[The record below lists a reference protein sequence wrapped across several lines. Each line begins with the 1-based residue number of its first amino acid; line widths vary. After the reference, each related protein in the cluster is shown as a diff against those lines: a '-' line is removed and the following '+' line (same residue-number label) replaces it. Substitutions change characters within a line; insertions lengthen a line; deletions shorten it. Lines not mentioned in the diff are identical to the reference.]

1 MPASFCFSFSFSHVR
16 ESGTYYVDKTGF
28 LEDFLKKPAP
38 VTVFT
43 RPRQFGKSFF
53 LTMLK
58 AFFDREKDSRALF
71 AGLRI
76 ADNEQ
81 LCREW
86 MNRLPVVSFSF
97 FSVNGRSFEDAL
109 ARFAFDLQFLCS
121 DHSDLL
127 NSPAVD
133 KGTQR
138 ALVHILDRDKLDTEV
153 LAGSLA
159 TLCRALHAHC
169 GVPPVVL
176 IDEYDVPVAK
186 GGRNGYY
193 PEMNAFMRRFW
204 KESLFENKHMHFAV
218 LTGSLPFS
226 KQTLPDNVCPPD
238 SQDVASS
245 CSMESIGFTQS
256 EVDIILKEAELAH
269 RREDIRALFGGYR
282 FGRFGESEEIY
293 CPWCLTT
300 FVDKWQDKD
309 RYRIGDSWMFSSEN
323 ALFKQLCAQN
333 PEQQKL
339 CSLLEGLLHGESV
352 PVQLNP
358 APDYDGMEA
367 TQDNILSV
375 LYQTG
380 YLTRVPGKEAETA
393 LLRVPNL
400 EVARCLEED
409 LMRWAC
415 GRKVWDF
422 RNTGNNLSRGLFG
435 LLAPQGDGPARK
447 D

>member
-176 IDEYDVPVAK
+176 IDEYDVPIAK
-186 GGRNGYY
+186 AGRNGYY

-204 KESLFENKHMHFAV
+204 KESLFENEHMHFAV

-226 KQTLPDNVCPPD
+226 KEPLPDNVCSPD
-238 SQDVASS
+238 CQDVA
-245 CSMESIGFTQS
+245 CSGYRECMGFTQS
-256 EVDIILKEAELAH
+256 EVDRILEEGDLVPL
-269 RREDIRALFGGYR
+269 RDDIRALMGGYH
-282 FGRFGESEEIY
+282 FGRWGESQEIY
-293 CPWCLTT
+293 CPWCLTHY
-300 FVDKWQDKD
+300 VDTRRD
-309 RYRIGDSWMFSSEN
+309 RDHYRIGDSWMFSSEN
-323 ALFKQLCAQN
+323 ALFKQLAARS
-333 PEQQKL
+333 PERQRL
-339 CSLLEGLLHGESV
+339 CSLLEGLVHGECV
-352 PVQLNP
+352 PVHLNP
-358 APDYDGMEA
+358 APEYDGMEP

-375 LYQTG
+375 LYHFG
-380 YLTRVPGKEAETA
+380 YLTRVPGKETETV
-393 LLRVPNL
+393 LLKVPNQ
-400 EVARCLEED
+400 EVACCLQMD

-415 GRKVWDF
+415 GQKLWDF
-422 RNTGNNLSRGLFG
+422 VKPIRN
-435 LLAPQGDGPARK
+435 
-447 D
+447 

>member
-176 IDEYDVPVAK
+176 IDEYDVPIAK
-186 GGRNGYY
+186 AGRNGYY

-204 KESLFENKHMHFAV
+204 KESLFENEHMHFAV

-226 KQTLPDNVCPPD
+226 KETLPDNVCSPD
-238 SQDVASS
+238 CQDVA
-245 CSMESIGFTQS
+245 CSDYRECMGFTQS
-256 EVDIILKEAELAH
+256 EVDRILEEGDLVPL
-269 RREDIRALFGGYR
+269 RDDIRGLMGGYR
-282 FGRFGESEEIY
+282 FGRWGESQEIY
-293 CPWCLTT
+293 CPWCLTHY
-300 FVDKWQDKD
+300 VDTRRD
-309 RYRIGDSWMFSSEN
+309 RDHYRIGDSWMFSSEN
-323 ALFKQLCAQN
+323 ALFKQLAARS
-333 PEQQKL
+333 PERQRL
-339 CSLLEGLLHGESV
+339 CSLLEGLVHGECI
-352 PVQLNP
+352 PVHLNP
-358 APDYDGMEA
+358 APEYDGMEP

-375 LYQTG
+375 LYHFG
-380 YLTRVPGKEAETA
+380 YLTRVPEKETETV
-393 LLRVPNL
+393 LLKVPNQ
-400 EVARCLEED
+400 EVACCLQMD

-415 GRKVWDF
+415 GQKLWDF
-422 RNTGNNLSRGLFG
+422 VKPIRN
-435 LLAPQGDGPARK
+435 
-447 D
+447 